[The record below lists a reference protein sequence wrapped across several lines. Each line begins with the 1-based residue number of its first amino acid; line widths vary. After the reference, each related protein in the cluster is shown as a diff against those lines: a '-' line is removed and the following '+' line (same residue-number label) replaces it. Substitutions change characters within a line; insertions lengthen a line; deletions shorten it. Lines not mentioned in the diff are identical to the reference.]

1 MPELNRAEH
10 VRPDESRLDG
20 SLLHGRTGLS
30 NAADRVA
37 EAHAGAASS
46 PEDFGVQLEA
56 WRVRMEHALAA
67 RLPAATTVPTRLHEA
82 MRYSVLGG
90 GKRIRPALLF
100 ATARTLGLTE
110 DEVEAAAC
118 AIELIHVYSLVHD
131 DLPAMDDDD
140 LRRGR
145 PTCHKAFDE
154 ATAVLVGDALQPL
167 AFQVLARDPALP
179 AAPATRI
186 ALVDMLSVASGTFGM
201 AGGQAIDLAV
211 QGQQPG
217 IAEVEDMHARKTGA
231 VIRASVLMAAQ
242 CVPDL
247 DAHLYDALSGFATAI
262 GLAFQIQDDLLD
274 VLGDVSTLGKATGA
288 DRERDNLTHPAI
300 IGIEASQ
307 ERVHLLHREALDS
320 LEPFA
325 ERAAPLRSLA
335 NWLLSRR
342 Y

>member
-1 MPELNRAEH
+1 M
-10 VRPDESRLDG
+10 
-20 SLLHGRTGLS
+20 
-30 NAADRVA
+30 
-37 EAHAGAASS
+37 
-46 PEDFGVQLEA
+46 ED
-56 WRVRMEHALAA
+56 ALAA
-67 RLPAATTVPTRLHEA
+67 RLPASTVAPARLHEA

-154 ATAVLVGDALQPL
+154 ATAILVGDALQPL
-167 AFQVLARDPALP
+167 AFELLARDPALP
-179 AAPATRI
+179 SSPAIRLR
-186 ALVDMLSVASGTFGM
+186 LVGILSEASGTFGM

-211 QGQQPG
+211 EGMQLD
-217 IAEVEDMHARKTGA
+217 IAQVEDMHARKTGA
-231 VIRASVLMAAQ
+231 VIRASVLMAAE
-242 CVPDL
+242 CAPHL
-247 DAHLYDALSGFATAI
+247 DPRSYAALNDFATAI

-274 VLGDVSTLGKATGA
+274 LLGDVSTLGKATGA
-288 DRERDNLTHPAI
+288 DRERAKPTHPAI

-307 ERVHLLHREALDS
+307 ERVTLLHGQALDA
-320 LEPFA
+320 LAAFGD
-325 ERAAPLRSLA
+325 RAAPLRSLA

>member
-1 MPELNRAEH
+1 M
-10 VRPDESRLDG
+10 
-20 SLLHGRTGLS
+20 
-30 NAADRVA
+30 
-37 EAHAGAASS
+37 
-46 PEDFGVQLEA
+46 DFGAQLEV
-56 WRVRMEHALAA
+56 WRIRMEGALDA
-67 RLPAATTVPTRLHEA
+67 RLPSAGTVPARLHEA

-100 ATARTLGLTE
+100 ATARTLGLAE
-110 DEVEAAAC
+110 GEVEAAAC

-154 ATAVLVGDALQPL
+154 ATAVLVGDSLQPL
-167 AFQVLARDPALP
+167 AFQLLARDPALP
-179 AAPATRI
+179 ASAAVRL
-186 ALVDMLSVASGTFGM
+186 ALVDLLSEASGSSGM

-211 QGQQPG
+211 QGRKPDIEQ
-217 IAEVEDMHARKTGA
+217 VEDMHARKTGA
-231 VIRASVLMAAQ
+231 LIRASVLMAAG
-242 CVPDL
+242 CVPEL
-247 DAHLYDALSGFATAI
+247 DRRLYAALENYAVAI

-288 DRERDNLTHPAI
+288 DRERDKPTHPAI

-307 ERVHLLHREALDS
+307 QRVKLLHARAVEALR
-320 LEPFA
+320 PFE
-325 ERAAPLRSLA
+325 ERAAPLIALA
-335 NWLLSRR
+335 DWLLARS